1 MGPESDGSGRNP
13 ERGLVRA
20 ADAGTAGGGVLPG
33 EERQDGAGPAGL
45 VPEVQVVGAGVVEVD
60 GLLDEPEAEGARV
73 EREVPARGTGDGSDV
88 VDACGHGR
96 PPVGSGGAAC
106 QMGARGPKVSAATSC
121 LRARKHCASRNPQP
135 RALSSA

>member
-20 ADAGTAGGGVLPG
+20 ADAGAAGRGVLPG

-45 VPEVQVVGAGVVEVD
+45 VPEVKVVGAGVVAVD

-73 EREVPARGTGDGSDV
+73 EREVPARETRDGGDE
-88 VDACGHGR
+88 VDACGHER
-96 PPVGSGGAAC
+96 PPS
-106 QMGARGPKVSAATSC
+106 
-121 LRARKHCASRNPQP
+121 
-135 RALSSA
+135 